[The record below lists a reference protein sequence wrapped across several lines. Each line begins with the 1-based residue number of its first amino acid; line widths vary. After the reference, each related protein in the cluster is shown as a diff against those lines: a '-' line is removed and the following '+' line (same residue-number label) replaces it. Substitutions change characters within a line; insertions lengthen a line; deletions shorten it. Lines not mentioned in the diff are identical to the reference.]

1 MQYSSSPSLYFC
13 QEKERALYESNLKN
27 IDEKVT
33 YIGFYFS
40 CLLWLSFFPVVGSLK
55 FAVSYWVV
63 IKMLGTFTSNEY
75 QEIKICFDLFHPI
88 THYEWNTILQW
99 LTRDIAST
107 KRKHC
112 KQNIISSSA
121 SCLNLCLFVIYLSN
135 LHNIRVSTKTSATFN
150 KKATVSWVEI
160 N

>member
-1 MQYSSSPSLYFC
+1 MLSFYWQVSEVLQYSSSPSLYFH

-40 CLLWLSFFPVVGSLK
+40 CSLWLCFLPVVGSLK

-121 SCLNLCLFVIYLSN
+121 SCLNLCLFVIYF
-135 LHNIRVSTKTSATFN
+135 K
-150 KKATVSWVEI
+150 
-160 N
+160 